1 MGTAPGLLPNG
12 ARGAALAVPAG
23 AALAVPAGHMWS
35 FTALFSDGVR
45 TGSAS
50 PTHTPGLRDEDDTQS
65 ILSGED
71 DPRWEA
77 NELADIR
84 VDISDIHEA
93 IRNHDLW
100 VQDASAMR
108 NDIDTLQSVI
118 REHEGWMAQIANVVR
133 QLQAKEEAL
142 EVELAEIRRQLH
154 MRSWSGVSSS
164 AASAA
169 AATMDKDGDPVPSE
183 PSVVE
188 SEKGATMNGDAPDSE
203 IHRLVMNLVQQLN
216 CGLRMIR
223 TMVNAVEGSLVR
235 QLDGE
240 RAARRAAVVELRQ
253 ELVASRQLAAGR
265 PAAPDS
271 GMKAM
276 VDVKDDLLHDPS
288 KHDLREYC
296 EAAIRSVRSSINSV
310 EERASEKS
318 VEAERSVD
326 ALRKEMA
333 ALRAE
338 QQLQAVAAGALAL
351 TSGGLSQQGQQKFL
365 SALGERAEDVHRL
378 DKRQAMQA
386 GRQAHSDSELRRH
399 FARADPGALRGR
411 GFR

>member
-1 MGTAPGLLPNG
+1 MGTAPGVLPNG
-12 ARGAALAVPAG
+12 ARGPALAVPT
-23 AALAVPAGHMWS
+23 GHMWS

-50 PTHTPGLRDEDDTQS
+50 PTHTPGLRDEEDTQS

-108 NDIDTLQSVI
+108 SDIDTLQSVM

-169 AATMDKDGDPVPSE
+169 AANVDLLNGGRSGQPEPSE
-183 PSVVE
+183 VE
-188 SEKGATMNGDAPDSE
+188 TEKGATVNGDAPDSE

-240 RAARRAAVVELRQ
+240 RAARRAAVFELRQ
-253 ELVASRQLAAGR
+253 ELVTSRQLAAGR

-271 GMKAM
+271 GMKAL
-276 VDVKDDLLHDPS
+276 VDVKNDLLHEPS

-318 VEAERSVD
+318 IEAERSVE
-326 ALRKEMA
+326 ALRKDMA

-338 QQLQAVAAGALAL
+338 QQLQAVAAGAIAL
-351 TSGGLSQQGQQKFL
+351 TSGGLSQQGEQKFL
-365 SALGERAEDVHRL
+365 SALGARAEYVHRF

-399 FARADPGALRGR
+399 FGSPDSGALNGR
-411 GFR
+411 GLG